1 MKRTDRR
8 QHVGLRRIGQSHLYL
23 VFEGNKERRFRYRR
37 LSDMVTLPLTDGD
50 RRKAK
55 RERRGDTDTSM
66 IKRFI
71 WKKILKRK
79 SRRIWNY
86 DRRK

>member
-1 MKRTDRR
+1 
-8 QHVGLRRIGQSHLYL
+8 
-23 VFEGNKERRFRYRR
+23 
-37 LSDMVTLPLTDGD
+37 MVTIPLTDGD

-66 IKRFI
+66 IRRFI